1 MVNDFYFFGMP
12 LHGGIRPPS
21 VLPSQP
27 RKEQSSGN
35 RVFSAQTNELPPVS
49 AEGGNMINFMKTTGL
64 AIGIAL
70 VSFAAPMPAGAQ
82 DMELRIGPDGVRPVI
97 RDRDRDM
104 DRRGPP
110 RMRGCSE
117 REARAAAREAGL
129 RDPEVVRVT
138 PGRVVVEGFTRR
150 GPDRITFANERGCP
164 EI

>member
-1 MVNDFYFFGMP
+1 
-12 LHGGIRPPS
+12 
-21 VLPSQP
+21 
-27 RKEQSSGN
+27 
-35 RVFSAQTNELPPVS
+35 
-49 AEGGNMINFMKTTGL
+49 MIKSIKTTGKTAGL
-64 AIGIAL
+64 ALILAMAS
-70 VSFAAPMPAGAQ
+70 VAAPIPASAQ

-97 RDRDRDM
+97 RDRDRDGDR

-117 REARAAAREAGL
+117 REARAAASDAGL

-150 GPDRITFANERGCP
+150 GPSRITFANERGCP

>member
-1 MVNDFYFFGMP
+1 
-12 LHGGIRPPS
+12 
-21 VLPSQP
+21 
-27 RKEQSSGN
+27 
-35 RVFSAQTNELPPVS
+35 
-49 AEGGNMINFMKTTGL
+49 MIKFMKTTGL
-64 AIGIAL
+64 ALGLAFT
-70 VSFAAPMPAGAQ
+70 SFAATVPAGAQ

-97 RDRDRDM
+97 RDRDM

-138 PGRVVVEGFTRR
+138 PRRVVVEGFTRR
-150 GPDRITFANERGCP
+150 GQDRITFANERGCP

>member
-1 MVNDFYFFGMP
+1 MVNDFYLFGAP
-12 LHGGIRPPS
+12 ATAESAR
-21 VLPSQP
+21 
-27 RKEQSSGN
+27 RQSSP
-35 RVFSAQTNELPPVS
+35 RS
-49 AEGGNMINFMKTTGL
+49 L
-64 AIGIAL
+64 ARNK
-70 VSFAAPMPAGAQ
+70 AAVTAF
-82 DMELRIGPDGVRPVI
+82 
-97 RDRDRDM
+97 
-104 DRRGPP
+104 P

>member
-1 MVNDFYFFGMP
+1 
-12 LHGGIRPPS
+12 
-21 VLPSQP
+21 
-27 RKEQSSGN
+27 
-35 RVFSAQTNELPPVS
+35 
-49 AEGGNMINFMKTTGL
+49 MIKLMKTTGL
-64 AIGIAL
+64 AIGLAL
-70 VSFAAPMPAGAQ
+70 ASFATTIPAGAQ

-138 PGRVVVEGFTRR
+138 PRRVVVEGFTRR
-150 GPDRITFANERGCP
+150 GQDRITFANERGCP

>member
-1 MVNDFYFFGMP
+1 MDDDGVF
-12 LHGGIRPPS
+12 PP
-21 VLPSQP
+21 
-27 RKEQSSGN
+27 E
-35 RVFSAQTNELPPVS
+35 TNELPPVS
-49 AEGGNMINFMKTTGL
+49 AEGGNMIKFMKTTGL
-64 AIGIAL
+64 AIGLAFA
-70 VSFAAPMPAGAQ
+70 SFAATVPAGAQ

-97 RDRDRDM
+97 RDRDRDRDM
-104 DRRGPP
+104 DRRGSP

-150 GPDRITFANERGCP
+150 GQDRITFANERGCP